1 MKGYIYSIRS
11 HQTKNIYI
19 GSTGQQ
25 LSARMGSHRREYKNM
40 INGSKQRVSSSI
52 EILKYE
58 DAYIELINE
67 VEFTSRQELFKIEGE
82 YIRTMNCVNKH
93 IPCRTPQEWK
103 QDNTEHIS
111 IVRKQHYEN
120 NKEHNKKIS
129 KIYADNH
136 KEERKQNHIDH
147 KEERNKR
154 SNQRYQDN
162 KVIFRE
168 QQKQK
173 YTCECGAICSISSKY
188 YHNKTKKHQ
197 SFIPLNPIIPTQEP
211 SVNIVL

>member
-11 HQTKNIYI
+11 HQTKDIYI
-19 GSTGQQ
+19 GSTGQH

-40 INGSKQRVSSSI
+40 LNGSKQRISSSI

-58 DAYIELINE
+58 DAYIELIIE
-67 VEFTSRQELFKIEGE
+67 VEVKSRQELFRIEGE
-82 YIRTMNCVNKH
+82 YIRTMNCVNKQ
-93 IPCRTPQEWK
+93 IAGRIRKERDQENK
-103 QDNTEHIS
+103 EHNTEM
-111 IVRKQHYEN
+111 RKQHYEN

-136 KEERKQNHIDH
+136 KEEKKQNHIDH

-154 SNQRYQDN
+154 CNQRYQDN
-162 KVIFRE
+162 KVIIRE

-173 YTCECGAICSISSKY
+173 FTCICGAICSISSKY
-188 YHNKTKKHQ
+188 NHTKSKKHN
-197 SFIPLNPIIPTQEP
+197 LYVATNPVIQVFTTKIQ
-211 SVNIVL
+211 